1 MLHRLILVVLLEHT
15 MSEET
20 AADSNH
26 QAQEQIQ
33 PSTSDGQPQHSQ
45 IHRDKVALAQ
55 DAAEQQI
62 MRRLL
67 NQKTQG
73 KPAAFYLLVCSDEL
87 SPKLH
92 KFDVVEDLIAAFNR
106 LEKSHVFAFAFMG
119 HHLPVSVPP
128 HRYLITPMGPLPMFT
143 PPSVDNL
150 QIDTAAYLGDTS
162 DEHAMSE
169 AVAEFEATRPAVNNN
184 HEKEEDNGEEDE
196 LSVH

>member
-1 MLHRLILVVLLEHT
+1 M
-15 MSEET
+15 
-20 AADSNH
+20 
-26 QAQEQIQ
+26 
-33 PSTSDGQPQHSQ
+33 
-45 IHRDKVALAQ
+45 
-55 DAAEQQI
+55 
-62 MRRLL
+62 
-67 NQKTQG
+67 
-73 KPAAFYLLVCSDEL
+73 
-87 SPKLH
+87 H